1 MYKLILTIRYLLR
14 RRITHFA
21 IVAVALCVFI
31 VVIVMTVMS
40 GLVGNFKQKNHA
52 FVGDCVVG
60 TPSLVGFPYYEEFV
74 KILEQADFVQGASP
88 VVKNYALLSTPDGR
102 STRPGVEILGID
114 PARHSRT
121 TSFPQTL
128 HYHSSQP
135 DQAFRP
141 VYDPNAL
148 GCVLGIDMVLPRSAQ
163 GRYVHPDGPVR
174 GSITLTCF
182 PLNARGAPAKAG
194 TSLAETQVFYYSDDA
209 LTGIARVDDNLVY
222 IPLEQAQLLCMGGTE
237 KRVNAIHIKF
247 RPGVRLSEGRAR
259 VADLWR
265 QFKQG
270 KESTPNSF
278 LLDTVTVQDWKEY
291 RRASIAPM
299 EKEELLLS
307 LLFILV
313 GFTTVFIVFV
323 VFYMI
328 IANKR
333 KDIGVL
339 KSVGA
344 SNLSI
349 LALFEGFALAV
360 GLAGSLVGSFLGGLF
375 LAKINSIEH
384 WLFEHFHFQLWDRT
398 IYAIGD
404 IPNRVEP
411 GVLAVII
418 GCAVAS
424 CLVGALI
431 PSYLAVRLRPV
442 ETLHAG
448 RM

>member
-1 MYKLILTIRYLLR
+1 MYRLTLIIRYLLK

-21 IVAVALCVFI
+21 VVAVALCVFI

-40 GLVGNFKQKNHA
+40 GLVGSFKQKNHA
-52 FVGDCVVG
+52 FVGDCVVS

-74 KILEQADFVQGASP
+74 EILEQTDLVQGVSP

-102 STRPGVEILGID
+102 GLRRGVEILGID
-114 PARHSRT
+114 PVRHGQAT
-121 TSFPQTL
+121 NFGQTL
-128 HYHSSQP
+128 HYHKNQL
-135 DQAFRP
+135 DRAFQLT
-141 VYDPNAL
+141 YDPNAL

-163 GRYVHPDGPVR
+163 GQYLHPDGPLQ

-194 TSLAETQVFYYSDDA
+194 TNLAATQVFHYNDDA
-209 LTGIARVDDNLVY
+209 LSGLARVDDSLVY

-247 RPGVRLSEGRAR
+247 RSGIGVGEGRTR
-259 VADLWR
+259 IADLWQ

-270 KESTPNSF
+270 KGSAPNSF

-328 IANKR
+328 ITNKR

-344 SNLSI
+344 SNLSV
-349 LALFEGFALAV
+349 LTLFEGFGFTI
-360 GLAGSLVGSFLGGLF
+360 GLTGSLLGAFWGWLF
-375 LAKINSIEH
+375 LAKINVIER

-404 IPNRVEP
+404 IPNRVEL
-411 GVLAVII
+411 GVLVVIVGGAI
-418 GCAVAS
+418 AA

-448 RM
+448 RT